1 MKIIIDNAI
10 YIQKCDIINI
20 DNEVPPTILSRI
32 FEDNSDLNDL
42 RLVGDHNKFDFI
54 KFEDKTEVEY
64 FKNAEWI
71 LDYNLVKNLDEQ
83 QLLQLYNTLNEE
95 YKKFKTNN
103 NKNSESTI
111 LLSKIVSLSH
121 YICFIQGKYPNGEIS
136 YNLPQEVIEQNSKIL
151 KKVNNNY
158 KKI

>member
-121 YICFIQGKYPNGEIS
+121 YICFIQGKYSHGETS

-151 KKVNNNY
+151 KRVNNDY